1 LQITSALSDA
11 APPMAEPLI
20 IATPFAEL
28 GELSE
33 HFAQRV
39 DEGRLMLPYPTGVDE
54 GQWVQFQV
62 LYADNS
68 VAMEGTGKVS
78 GAYDNGEEHPA
89 EYRFDIVL
97 EELSFDGTSEV
108 VFERIVVARDSMASA
123 DPGTGEVSIAELE
136 AAEAPV
142 EVADEFVGEI
152 PEPIADVASD
162 EAMFEDAEP
171 GALHAAAPEA
181 AALQAAEPA
190 DVGYEEAE
198 APHEPAYAPA
208 HVAAYMASEE
218 PAEEVAEEVYEEA
231 YAYEEA
237 APLAPARAPA
247 APRANPGGAQ
257 PPPGTLPSPHSFEGG
272 VLTRPALP
280 AAWEPTPAVR
290 PDPAA
295 SSGFFDYAPANQGR
309 GGLPKPSAAPRPELP
324 DEARV
329 GHAPAPTA

>member
-1 LQITSALSDA
+1 MS
-11 APPMAEPLI
+11 EPLI

-39 DEGRLMLPYPTGVDE
+39 DEGRLMLPFPSSVDD

-78 GAYDNGEEHPA
+78 GSYDNGEEHPP

-108 VFERIVVARDSMASA
+108 VFERIVVARESMVSA

-136 AAEAPV
+136 AAEAEAPM
-142 EVADEFVGEI
+142 EVAEEPAAEI
-152 PEPIADVASD
+152 PEPIGDVASD
-162 EAMFEDAEP
+162 EAVFEEAEP
-171 GALHAAAPEA
+171 ASFDASADVADVGFEEAAPE
-181 AALQAAEPA
+181 EP
-190 DVGYEEAE
+190 
-198 APHEPAYAPA
+198 
-208 HVAAYMASEE
+208 
-218 PAEEVAEEVYEEA
+218 
-231 YAYEEA
+231 AYEEA
-237 APLAPARAPA
+237 APEEAMFEEAEPAYEPPAPVRAPV

-280 AAWEPTPAVR
+280 PVWEPTPALR
-290 PDPAA
+290 PDAAA
-295 SSGFFDYAPANQGR
+295 SSGFFDYGR
-309 GGLPKPSAAPRPELP
+309 GGLPQPTEPPRPELP

-329 GHAPAPTA
+329 GHAPAPAPAA

>member
-1 LQITSALSDA
+1 
-11 APPMAEPLI
+11 MAEPLI

-39 DEGRLMLPYPTGVDE
+39 DEGRLMLPYATGVDE

-62 LYADNS
+62 LYADSS

-108 VFERIVVARDSMASA
+108 VFERIVVARESMVSA

-136 AAEAPV
+136 AAEAPA
-142 EVADEFVGEI
+142 EVADELAGEI

-162 EAMFEDAEP
+162 EAMFDEAEP
-171 GALHAAAPEA
+171 AAFEASALDASAVDAS
-181 AALQAAEPA
+181 ALDAEPA
-190 DVGYEEAE
+190 DVGYDDAVADAPVEEEAAYE
-198 APHEPAYAPA
+198 AAD
-208 HVAAYMASEE
+208 
-218 PAEEVAEEVYEEA
+218 EVYEETP
-231 YAYEEA
+231 AYEPP
-237 APLAPARAPA
+237 APVRAQA

-257 PPPGTLPSPHSFEGG
+257 PPPGTLPSPHSFDGG
-272 VLTRPALP
+272 VLTRPVLAP
-280 AAWEPTPAVR
+280 AWEPTPAVR
-290 PDPAA
+290 PDAAA
-295 SSGFFDYAPANQGR
+295 SSGFFDYGR
-309 GGLPKPSAAPRPELP
+309 GGLPKPSAPPRPELP